1 MHKHREESNV
11 NDLEQNNIMPSHREE
26 SNARRKQRKRPRAEQ
41 YDAKPQRRKQRKP
54 EQVCTAKIRWK
65 SRKFSPKRTVFF
77 FFVNYKQAGE

>member
-1 MHKHREESNV
+1 MHKHREEINA

-26 SNARRKQRKRPRAEQ
+26 SSANDLEQ
-41 YDAKPQRRKQRKP
+41 NNIMQKPQRRKQRKP

-77 FFVNYKQAGE
+77 FLVNYKQAGE